1 MPSMTL
7 GNPLPV
13 QSARRSTRSPE
24 AEENPTRHKIVIG
37 DARRLVEKLPYV
49 CKDPVRMQQQADPEK
64 LQFGSKL
71 DDSARMERLNYASE

>member
-1 MPSMTL
+1 MPPMAL

-24 AEENPTRHKIVIG
+24 AEENPTRHKVVIG
-37 DARRLVEKLPYV
+37 DMRRLIEKLPYV
-49 CKDPVRMQQQADPEK
+49 FKDPVRMQRQVDPKK

-71 DDSARMERLNYASE
+71 DDSTKVKLSETKIA